1 MRRFIEMSARGLVV
15 ALCVFG
21 ALSSVWVG
29 VSLAEENEERDEA
42 EPDYVSLAGMLV
54 RDGHYERAATEL
66 AKVDPAKEGVDTK
79 LYYTLQGLIALRT
92 GAYEQ
97 AVGHFDEAIKHGQ
110 TDDIVFVYLAQAYY
124 NLKQWERTILSVR
137 NADEAGEDIPDLYL
151 MKATAHKKLEQRQQA
166 WETLLAGGEQFPER
180 TEFLRQ
186 RVFLLIDM
194 GLYQEAMTLGHT
206 YFEVAEPTVDDYI
219 AIGEALRRAGVHDR
233 AQVIF
238 EEARLRYPDKNKI
251 VVHLAHTYLATGHML
266 TAGELMQIAAEDDPK
281 YIMEAAELFRR
292 GGAYQRALYMNS
304 QVVDQ
309 KAKFKQRVSILLDQR
324 RFVNIA
330 AMEARLSRLG
340 LLEDQNI
347 LYTLAYANFK
357 AGDYEDAERLLR
369 RITDSELFKSAVE
382 LRRAIQVCAEEPW
395 RC

>member
-1 MRRFIEMSARGLVV
+1 M

-21 ALSSVWVG
+21 MLSSVWVG
-29 VSLAEENEERDEA
+29 VSLAQEDTAQDGEDT

-66 AKVDPAKEGVDTK
+66 AKVDPSKEGVDTK

-92 GAYEQ
+92 GAYKQ
-97 AVGHFDEAIKHGQ
+97 AVGHFDKAIAHGQ

-124 NLKQWERTILSVR
+124 NLKNWERTILSVR

-151 MKATAHKKLEQRQQA
+151 MKAEAHKKLDQRQQA
-166 WETLLAGGEQFPER
+166 WETLVAGGEQFSER

-194 GLYQEAMTLGHT
+194 GLYQEAMTLGQT
-206 YFEVAEPTVDDYI
+206 YFEVAEPKVDDYI

-233 AQVIF
+233 AQVIL
-238 EEARLRYPDKNKI
+238 EEARLRYPDNNKV
-251 VVHLAHTYLATGHML
+251 VVHLAHAYLATGHML
-266 TAGELMQIAAEDDPK
+266 TAGELLQIAAEDDAK
-281 YIMEAAELFRR
+281 YILEAAELFRR

-324 RFVNIA
+324 RFVNIS

-347 LYTLAYANFK
+347 LYTLAYASFK
-357 AGDYEDAERLLR
+357 TGDYEDAERLLR

-395 RC
+395 RCS